1 MATTTAKDFSAR
13 AITPLARTRA
23 LGVGGAIVAA
33 VAVWV
38 IAVPLLGVHL
48 LIRFGSG
55 APQTIGIG
63 YVVGATLIASLVGWG
78 LLAILERRTPRARSI
93 WTVAA
98 LVVLLVSLSLPLT
111 AGISATTK
119 VVLALMHVAAAA
131 VLIPVLRSGS
141 APRTRA

>member
-111 AGISATTK
+111 AGVSGTTK

>member
-78 LLAILERRTPRARSI
+78 LLAILGTAHPSRSLDLDCRCTRRAAR
-93 WTVAA
+93 
-98 LVVLLVSLSLPLT
+98 LLEP
-111 AGISATTK
+111 SA
-119 VVLALMHVAAAA
+119 H
-131 VLIPVLRSGS
+131 RGG
-141 APRTRA
+141 

>member
-78 LLAILERRTPRARSI
+78 LLAILERGTPRARSI

>member
-1 MATTTAKDFSAR
+1 MATTTAKDFSTPAV
-13 AITPLARTRA
+13 APLARTRA

-38 IAVPLLGVHL
+38 IAVPVLGVHL

-63 YVVGATLIASLVGWG
+63 YVVGATLIASLAGWG
-78 LLAILERRTPRARSI
+78 ALAVLERRTSHARSI

-98 LVVLLVSLSLPLT
+98 LVVLLASLSLPLT
-111 AGISATTK
+111 AGTTTATK
-119 VVLALMHVAAAA
+119 VVLALMHVAVAA
-131 VLIPVLRSGS
+131 VLISALRSGS
-141 APRTRA
+141 APRNRA